1 MAMATRHINRSA
13 VRKAMIHD
21 MAIEILEEIYTGVSG
36 GNIENHPKFS
46 LHLSGD
52 PDKLQYLNSMP
63 AYLPM
68 KGYAGIKWGGVHSD
82 NSIRGMPTV
91 MGMIILND
99 PDSGYP
105 LAVMDGGYISSWR
118 TGITTGMCAYYF
130 ADRASQVLTV
140 IGPGE
145 NNFHALEYLLPRMP
159 RLTTVHVIGR
169 KLECARGFVRQF
181 AERYRPIA
189 FRVAEDASVLTGSDI
204 ILVSTHA
211 RQGLLDEVRLKEGAC
226 VVGANGFL
234 DLGTRFLGQIDL
246 IVYDQRRAALKRL
259 VELGA
264 ADLSLFDSIELGEAI
279 VQGGVRR
286 RKQRVLAVPA
296 GLAVIDLAIAAHVYE
311 NAANE
316 HAFDYQS

>member
-1 MAMATRHINRSA
+1 
-13 VRKAMIHD
+13 MIHD
-21 MAIEILEEIYTGVSG
+21 MAIEILEEIYAGVSG

-46 LHLSGD
+46 LRLSGD
-52 PDKLQYLNSMP
+52 PRKLQYLNSMP
-63 AYLPM
+63 AYLPV
-68 KGYAGIKWGGVHSD
+68 KGYAGIKWASV
-82 NSIRGMPTV
+82 NSENSMHGMPTV

-99 PDSGYP
+99 PDNGYP

-118 TGITTGMCAYYF
+118 TGVTTGMCAYYF
-130 ADRASQVLTV
+130 ADRTSQVLTV

-169 KLECARGFVRQF
+169 RRERATRFARQF

-189 FRVAEDASVLTGSDI
+189 FRVADDASVLAGSDI
-204 ILVSTHA
+204 ILVSTNA
-211 RQGLLDEVRLKEGAC
+211 RQSLLDEVRLKEGVC
-226 VVGANGFL
+226 VVGANGFV

-259 VELGA
+259 AEWGTV
-264 ADLSLFDSIELGEAI
+264 DLSLFDSVELGEAI
-279 VQGGVRR
+279 AQGGVHR
-286 RKQRVLAVPA
+286 RKQRILAVPV